1 MVGKWSLP
9 VQIQHMFDDLFCFPS
24 LIALLHSKPIPER
37 GEGRGGEVKGGG
49 RERREVEGGKEE
61 TEKREKTLG
70 LRYNILKSLLTRP

>member
-37 GEGRGGEVKGGG
+37 GEGRGEVKGGG